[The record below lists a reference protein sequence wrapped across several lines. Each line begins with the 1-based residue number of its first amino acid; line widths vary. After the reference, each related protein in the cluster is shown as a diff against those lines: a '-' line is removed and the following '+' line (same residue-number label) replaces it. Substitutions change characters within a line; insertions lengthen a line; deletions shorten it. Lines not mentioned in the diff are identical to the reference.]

1 MTKEDFKK
9 IYDDK
14 KTLINEL
21 LAINNQL
28 DTLRTNINILI
39 YNIFT
44 NDKMRA
50 VPKFDYDKAKTLSID
65 LGKLLNGTIQEYDLN
80 KFQNNNYSSA
90 EESLTEKGEQK

>member
-1 MTKEDFKK
+1 MTKEEFKK
-9 IYDDK
+9 VYDDK

-44 NDKMRA
+44 NDRMKSI
-50 VPKFDYDKAKTLSID
+50 PKFDYEKAKMLSID

-80 KFQNNNYSSA
+80 KFQQSSTND
-90 EESLTEKGEQK
+90 EKTLEKGEDK